1 VGGGWR
7 EGGGGVEGGLG
18 GGWEEVGWRGRRR
31 CGGRVGGGWEG
42 YGGRVGGGDE
52 KVDGGVQSRHVMK
65 R

>member
-1 VGGGWR
+1 
-7 EGGGGVEGGLG
+7 VEGGLG